1 METIIQHQS
10 PDSFY
15 SPYIKKQYE
24 CLDFCVNHS
33 VSPNNKY
40 FVVEQNKWSSN
51 SIEIILFEICESKV
65 SEPFIK
71 YCGPLLV
78 LDEYSNNKFVEYTW
92 SASGY
97 KFICEYE
104 TTKRTNK
111 RELYNIVYF
120 DINNNNHDTNPNT
133 NTNPNPNNYNKF
145 SLFADDKY
153 KWEHN
158 MNFSAD
164 DNILITVYKRE
175 TLRIFNFDH
184 VNKNYIFKT
193 ELTIP
198 DVDITNIYLL
208 PDNKLIVSI
217 HKNQTTTHNSYNS
230 IIAYQINDDLSDII
244 QLTSNDIPASDSIL
258 KFTKYTHDTIDYL
271 VYYLSNGV
279 SINTRIIYI
288 YNLTTLNLHN
298 IIDLH
303 TYNIYI
309 DAYAWENYLLAIH
322 TTTHE
327 LTLFNLISKVTSNIQ
342 HNFIHTDINSLSNS
356 KYFTT
361 KTYRVYELIPD
372 THIIVHS
379 QSKSNT
385 INEIKQFTTHPF
397 ESRDSANIFKYKY
410 KLFKNTNIN
419 HDNTELKLL
428 HNNTNYIIYTVN
440 NDIYIGN
447 SLQYCYDKNVELVIQ
462 MLYDYIPVELCCK
475 IASYI

>member
-24 CLDFCVNHS
+24 CLDFCVNYS

-120 DINNNNHDTNPNT
+120 DINNHNHDTDT
-133 NTNPNPNNYNKF
+133 NPNNYNKF

-230 IIAYQINDDLSDII
+230 IIAYQINDDLSAII
-244 QLTSNDIPASDSIL
+244 QLTSHDIQASDFIL
-258 KFTKYTHDTIDYL
+258 KFTKYTHESIDYL

-303 TYNIYI
+303 DYNIYI
-309 DAYAWENYLLAIH
+309 DTYACENYLFAIH
-322 TTTHE
+322 TATRE

-342 HNFIHTDINSLSNS
+342 HNFIHTDINSLDNS

-361 KTYRVYELIPD
+361 ETYRVYKLISD
-372 THIIVHS
+372 KHIIVHS
-379 QSKSNT
+379 QSKNVKG
-385 INEIKQFTTHPF
+385 INPHTHPDK
-397 ESRDSANIFKYKY
+397 SCDSDNIFKYMY
-410 KLFKNTNIN
+410 KLFKNTGLN
-419 HDNTELKLL
+419 HENTEMKLL
-428 HNNTNYIIYTVN
+428 HNNTNYIIYIVN

-447 SLQYCYDKNVELVIQ
+447 SLQYCYDKNIEIVMQ
-462 MLYDYIPVELCCK
+462 MLYEYIPVELCCK